1 MTFGPAIHTGVP
13 TPSQSSSTLQP
24 ARAAS
29 GEVLLRLDDVTK
41 DYQGQRKTFSG
52 RGGTV
57 RAVDSVSLEVIKGET
72 LGLVGETGCG
82 KSTLARCMA
91 RLTDVSS
98 GRVEFEGR
106 DIAGLSGRPLRAI
119 RSDIQMIF
127 QDPYGSLNPRRRV
140 GSIIGDPYAIHGIAS
155 GRERRTKVQE
165 LMEMVGLNPEH
176 YNRFPAEFSGGQRQ
190 RIGVARALALRPKL
204 IICDEPVSALD
215 VSIQAQILNL
225 LEDLRTEFN
234 LTYVF
239 ISHDLAVVRHVSS
252 RIAVMY
258 SGRIAEQADTETL
271 YTHPRH
277 PYTYALRSAIPLPD
291 PDAADRREVA
301 VLADVATAGAPE
313 GCAFSPR
320 CPRARDECTK
330 EVPGLVSRAGD
341 AGSHL
346 TACLFPMEAQPFE
359 QPRIAATTRRRRP
372 HDVPSGDVDL
382 PGATETVDPS
392 DGAIDAAVNV
402 DKKAD
407 PPDTAVPAAARIK
420 ARGPWRLAFER
431 LRRDRAALISGVI
444 ILLIV
449 LMALCAPLIAA
460 ATGHGVLEQFPDTGR
475 TVDGLP
481 VGPSSTFLLG
491 TDELGRDLLVR
502 IAYGARISLLV
513 GVLATVLA
521 VIIGVVIGL
530 AAGYLGTVVDSTLAR
545 LIDVMLSI
553 PFLLFAISLASV
565 FHPGL
570 TIVIVV
576 LAIFSWSAVAR
587 IVRGQVLSIR
597 EREYI
602 EAARSLGAGPGRI
615 MFTDILPNV
624 TAPIIVYTTLLIP
637 ISIVGEATLSFLGIG
652 VQPPTADWGG
662 MLSAASQIYQQAWW
676 YLVFPCV
683 ALFVTTVAFNMF
695 GDGVRDAFDPRSHD
709 ISG

>member
-1 MTFGPAIHTGVP
+1 MSCTGV
-13 TPSQSSSTLQP
+13 
-24 ARAAS
+24 
-29 GEVLLRLDDVTK
+29 
-41 DYQGQRKTFSG
+41 
-52 RGGTV
+52 
-57 RAVDSVSLEVIKGET
+57 
-72 LGLVGETGCG
+72 
-82 KSTLARCMA
+82 
-91 RLTDVSS
+91 
-98 GRVEFEGR
+98 
-106 DIAGLSGRPLRAI
+106 AG
-119 RSDIQMIF
+119 
-127 QDPYGSLNPRRRV
+127 V
-140 GSIIGDPYAIHGIAS
+140 
-155 GRERRTKVQE
+155 
-165 LMEMVGLNPEH
+165 
-176 YNRFPAEFSGGQRQ
+176 
-190 RIGVARALALRPKL
+190 
-204 IICDEPVSALD
+204 
-215 VSIQAQILNL
+215 
-225 LEDLRTEFN
+225 
-234 LTYVF
+234 
-239 ISHDLAVVRHVSS
+239 
-252 RIAVMY
+252 
-258 SGRIAEQADTETL
+258 
-271 YTHPRH
+271 
-277 PYTYALRSAIPLPD
+277 
-291 PDAADRREVA
+291 
-301 VLADVATAGAPE
+301 
-313 GCAFSPR
+313 
-320 CPRARDECTK
+320 
-330 EVPGLVSRAGD
+330 
-341 AGSHL
+341 
-346 TACLFPMEAQPFE
+346 
-359 QPRIAATTRRRRP
+359 
-372 HDVPSGDVDL
+372 
-382 PGATETVDPS
+382 VDPA
-392 DGAIDAAVNV
+392 DGAIGAPINAA
-402 DKKAD
+402 KKAD

-444 ILLIV
+444 IVLIV

-530 AAGYLGTVVDSTLAR
+530 AAGYLGTIVDSTLAR

-570 TIVIVV
+570 TIGISRPGDLQLVG
-576 LAIFSWSAVAR
+576 AVAR

-637 ISIVGEATLSFLGIG
+637 ISIVGEATLTFLGIG